1 LSNDEHTDMTKS
13 IITKIVTIT
22 FAFILCISF
31 CISSITTSYSI
42 DVFKTPS
49 NITTTN
55 INNSN
60 THTTQIS
67 VQNYD
72 KLKNCTQ
79 DQHTPTDGITYLT
92 HFSCGHVT
100 ILGNGTTL
108 REFTLIAQ
116 ENTNVPIANNGLT
129 FNSSWTYN
137 GSIPGPTIR
146 MTEGDLVHITLIN
159 SKDSMH
165 AHSIHMHSIHDG
177 TMDGIPGASG
187 NSGLVEPGHSY
198 TYSFIA
204 QPFGVYPYHCHVEPV
219 DEHINQG
226 LYGMM
231 IIDPKTPRPQMTEM
245 VMLMNGYNLN
255 YSGVDRIPTV
265 DEVKKG
271 EFPENNHA
279 NQVYTVNGVA
289 FEYQDHPIHL
299 ETEKSYR
306 IYLVNMLEFDP
317 LNNFHLHGNLFNYYP
332 SGTSLKPEYKNDMVD
347 MMQGDRG
354 ILEFTYDFP
363 GMFMFHA
370 HKTEFTMKG
379 WMGMF
384 NVTKP
389 DGKGLEN
396 IDLAS
401 TTNANAKNNFN
412 SIATNAT
419 QTVETSHTPTK
430 TITNRHSGNSNGGLV
445 GI

>member
-1 LSNDEHTDMTKS
+1 LSS
-13 IITKIVTIT
+13 LWT
-22 FAFILCISF
+22 FPIK
-31 CISSITTSYSI
+31 TSYSI
-42 DVFKTPS
+42 DVFKTAS
-49 NITTTN
+49 KVHSVDD
-55 INNSN
+55 NNSSN
-60 THTTQIS
+60 ATTIS

-72 KLKNCTQ
+72 KIKKCSQ
-79 DQHTPTDGITYLT
+79 DQHTPTNGITYLT

-100 ILGNGTTL
+100 ILDNGTTL

-116 ENTNVPIANNGLT
+116 ENVSVPISNTGLT
-129 FNSSWTYN
+129 FNAWTYN
-137 GSIPGPTIR
+137 GSIPGPTMR
-146 MTEGDLVHITLIN
+146 MTEGDLIHITLIN
-159 SKDSMH
+159 SKDSKH

-177 TMDGIPGASG
+177 SVDGVPGAG
-187 NSGLVEPGHSY
+187 GQSGLVEPGQSF
-198 TYSFIA
+198 TYSFVA
-204 QPFGVYPYHCHVEPV
+204 QPFGLYPYHCHVEPV

-265 DEVKKG
+265 DELKKG
-271 EFPENNHA
+271 EFPENSHG

-289 FEYQDHPIHL
+289 FEYNDHPIHL
-299 ETEKSYR
+299 LTGHPYR

-332 SGTSLKPEYKNDMVD
+332 SGTSLQPDYKNDIVA

-354 ILEFTYDFP
+354 ILEFTYNFP

-384 NVTKP
+384 NVTRTGSP
-389 DGKGLEN
+389 MLEN
-396 IDLAS
+396 VNNLGPNVKGSAAINNNGNIANIFNNTQQIGTS
-401 TTNANAKNNFN
+401 TLTNDK
-412 SIATNAT
+412 
-419 QTVETSHTPTK
+419 
-430 TITNRHSGNSNGGLV
+430 NSNYPNSKITSSNPNMIGL
-445 GI
+445 

>member
-1 LSNDEHTDMTKS
+1 MSSHRFKDMAKS
-13 IITKIVTIT
+13 INTKIITIT
-22 FAFILCISF
+22 FTFTLCIIF
-31 CISSITTSYSI
+31 SSLITSSYSI
-42 DVFKTPS
+42 DVFNTPS
-49 NITTTN
+49 NSSTIN
-55 INNSN
+55 GNNSN
-60 THTTQIS
+60 TRTTQIS
-67 VQNYD
+67 VQDYD

-79 DQHTPTDGITYLT
+79 DQHTPTNGITYLT
-92 HFSCGHVT
+92 HFSCGHVNV
-100 ILGNGTTL
+100 LKNGTTM

-116 ENTNVPIANNGLT
+116 ENTNIPIANNGLT

-137 GSIPGPTIR
+137 GSIPGPTMR
-146 MTEGDLVHITLIN
+146 MTEGDIIHITLIN

-187 NSGLVEPGHSY
+187 NSGLVEPGHSF

-245 VMLMNGYNLN
+245 AMLMNGYNLN

-289 FEYQDHPIHL
+289 FEYMDHPIHL
-299 ETEKSYR
+299 ETGKPYR
-306 IYLVNMLEFDP
+306 IYLVNMLEFDA

-354 ILEFTYDFP
+354 ILEFTYNFP

-389 DGKGLEN
+389 DGRGLEN
-396 IDLAS
+396 VDLTS
-401 TTNANAKNNFN
+401 NTNTKTKNNFN
-412 SIATNAT
+412 STALNGN
-419 QTVETSHTPTK
+419 QTAETSHTPTK
-430 TITNRHSGNSNGGLV
+430 TTTNGHSGSSNGGLV
-445 GI
+445 GV

>member
-1 LSNDEHTDMTKS
+1 MAKS
-13 IITKIVTIT
+13 INTKIITIT
-22 FAFILCISF
+22 FTFTLCIIF
-31 CISSITTSYSI
+31 SSLITSSYSI
-42 DVFKTPS
+42 DVFNTPS
-49 NITTTN
+49 NSSTIN
-55 INNSN
+55 GNNSN
-60 THTTQIS
+60 TRTTQIS
-67 VQNYD
+67 VQDYD

-79 DQHTPTDGITYLT
+79 DQHTPTNGITYLT

-100 ILGNGTTL
+100 VLKNGTTM

-116 ENTNVPIANNGLT
+116 ENTNIPIANNGLT

-137 GSIPGPTIR
+137 GSIPGPTMR
-146 MTEGDLVHITLIN
+146 MTEGDLIHITLIN

-187 NSGLVEPGHSY
+187 NSGLVEPGHSF

-245 VMLMNGYNLN
+245 AMLMNGYNLN

-299 ETEKSYR
+299 EIGKPYR

-317 LNNFHLHGNLFNYYP
+317 LNNFHIHGNLFDYYP

-354 ILEFTYDFP
+354 ILEFTYNFP

-370 HKTEFTMKG
+370 HKTEF
-379 WMGMF
+379 
-384 NVTKP
+384 
-389 DGKGLEN
+389 
-396 IDLAS
+396 
-401 TTNANAKNNFN
+401 
-412 SIATNAT
+412 
-419 QTVETSHTPTK
+419 
-430 TITNRHSGNSNGGLV
+430 
-445 GI
+445 